1 MKGQAIAPGW
11 YKVEITA
18 FTIKPPKS
26 GGDSLNYVP
35 TFRIPSLDGLELN
48 HTFNSQAIGN
58 MGPFIGALQNKP
70 VKQIM
75 EEMKGGTLE
84 FDTDTCVGM
93 KLQIQVKNEEYQ
105 GRMVN
110 KVDGFLPYDAT
121 VPF

>member
-11 YKVEITA
+11 YKVEIVA
-18 FTIKPPKS
+18 FNIKQPKS

-35 TFRIPSLDGLELN
+35 TFKIPDLDGFEMN

-75 EEMKGGTLE
+75 DEMKNGQME
-84 FDTDTCVGM
+84 FDTDNCVGM
-93 KLQIQVKNEEYQ
+93 KLQIKVVNETYEN
-105 GRMVN
+105 RLVN
-110 KVDGFLPYDAT
+110 KVDGFLPYDAQ